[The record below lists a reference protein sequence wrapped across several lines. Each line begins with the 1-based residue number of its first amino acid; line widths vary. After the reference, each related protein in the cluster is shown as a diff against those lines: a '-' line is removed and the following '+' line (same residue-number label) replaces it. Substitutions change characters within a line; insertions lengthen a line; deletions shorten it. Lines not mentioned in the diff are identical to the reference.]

1 MLSPCILH
9 LLVQFI
15 LLIRLLTILE
25 ESVIVLRRFRMHSD
39 NIVSLLHG
47 IVQSSPLIRV
57 LPSLEHLAAKGNS
70 LNGSVVKSAKG
81 GFRRPIGCF

>member
-1 MLSPCILH
+1 
-9 LLVQFI
+9 
-15 LLIRLLTILE
+15 
-25 ESVIVLRRFRMHSD
+25 MHSD

-70 LNGSVVKSAKG
+70 LDGSVVKSAKG